1 MLAALTVLSAFLAG
15 GYYESTYS
23 LLCAAVWLGIAGVA
37 AVRPLSRPSASVW
50 LLLALAAWTALSA
63 LWGPAGPA
71 LRTWPLPALYAGI
84 LFVAESARGA
94 MRLQRFAI
102 ELVVLAAL
110 VARAA
115 GVAPTG
121 GGPHSD
127 RMSWPVTYANGLGL
141 LAVLG
146 VLLTAGLELPRARLA
161 VGACA
166 VLGAGA
172 YLTFSR
178 TALLVGA
185 GAAALLVARRP
196 DAARGIAGACIGIAS
211 VAALDAV
218 GSTDGAS
225 LVPALALAAAAAF
238 ALPALRVRIPRRLA
252 LAGVLGLAVAAAFL
266 AQPIAARFAA
276 PAPDSRDAHRLLDV
290 SGHGRADL
298 WRTAWHEGADHP
310 LIGGGAGSWPRA
322 YATQRHTLDGPAN
335 AHSLYLET
343 FAELGIVGLALLV
356 AALAAAVRGP
366 PAAVAVVVA
375 YVAAAA
381 IDWDW
386 QLPAVTIPALVAAAA
401 GRVRRPLRNS
411 LPFAALALAVGVLAG
426 LHGIGAAVV
435 ENGIT
440 TESQARLAAR
450 LLPYDARPWAF
461 LYAAT
466 GSPSALRRACGAD
479 AGDLTLKR
487 ESSPSGGCSLGRK

>member
-1 MLAALTVLSAFLAG
+1 
-15 GYYESTYS
+15 
-23 LLCAAVWLGIAGVA
+23 
-37 AVRPLSRPSASVW
+37 
-50 LLLALAAWTALSA
+50 
-63 LWGPAGPA
+63 
-71 LRTWPLPALYAGI
+71 
-84 LFVAESARGA
+84 
-94 MRLQRFAI
+94 
-102 ELVVLAAL
+102 
-110 VARAA
+110 
-115 GVAPTG
+115 
-121 GGPHSD
+121 
-127 RMSWPVTYANGLGL
+127 MSWPVTYANGLGL

-161 VGACA
+161 AGACA

-196 DAARGIAGACIGIAS
+196 EAARGIAGAGLGIAA

-218 GSTDGAS
+218 GGTDGPS
-225 LVPALALAAAAAF
+225 LLPALALGAAAAF
-238 ALPALRVRIPRRLA
+238 ALPPLRLRIPRRLA

-310 LIGGGAGSWPRA
+310 LLGGGAGSWPRA
-322 YATQRHTLDGPAN
+322 YAAQRHTLTGPAN

-356 AALAAAVRGP
+356 AALATAVRGP
-366 PAAVAVVVA
+366 PAAVAVLVA
-375 YVAAAA
+375 YAAAAA

-401 GRVRRPLRNS
+401 GRTRTAPLRAS
-411 LPFAALALAVGVLAG
+411 LAVAAGALAIGVLAG
-426 LHGIGAAVV
+426 LHGVGAAVV

-450 LLPYDARPWAF
+450 LLPYDARPWAA
-461 LYAAT
+461 LYDATADAA
-466 GSPSALRRACGAD
+466 ALRRACRAD

-487 ESSPSGGCSLGRK
+487 EISPSGGCRSSRR

>member
-1 MLAALTVLSAFLAG
+1 VLAALTVLSAFLAG

-23 LLCAAVWLGIAGVA
+23 LACAAVWLGIAAVA
-37 AVRPLSRPSASVW
+37 ALRPVPRPSASVW
-50 LLLALAAWTALSA
+50 LLLAFTAWTALSA

-71 LRTWPLPALYAGI
+71 LRAWPLPALYAGI
-84 LFVAESARGA
+84 LFAAESARAG
-94 MRLQRFAI
+94 MRLQRLAI
-102 ELVVLAAL
+102 ELVVLTGL
-110 VARAA
+110 FARAA
-115 GVAPTG
+115 GLEG
-121 GGPHSD
+121 G
-127 RMSWPVTYANGLGL
+127 RMSWPVTYANGLGVF
-141 LAVLG
+141 AVLG
-146 VLLTAGLELPRARLA
+146 LLLTAGLELPRPRLA
-161 VGACA
+161 TAACA
-166 VLGAGA
+166 VLGAAA
-172 YLTFSR
+172 YLTYSR

-185 GAAALLVARRP
+185 GAAALLVARRAP
-196 DAARGIAGACIGIAS
+196 AARGIAGAALGVAA

-218 GSTDGAS
+218 GGTSGPS
-225 LVPALALAAAAAF
+225 LVPALVLGAGAAF
-238 ALPALRVRIPRRLA
+238 ALPPLEVRIPRRLA
-252 LAGVLGLAVAAAFL
+252 LAAVVALAAVAAFV

-298 WRTAWHEGADHP
+298 WRTAWREAADHP
-310 LIGGGAGSWPRA
+310 LLGGGAGSWPRA
-322 YATQRHTLDGPAN
+322 YAAQRHTLDGPAN

-356 AALAAAVRGP
+356 AAFATAVRGP
-366 PAAVAVVVA
+366 PAAVAVLA
-375 YVAAAA
+375 AFAAATA

-401 GRVRRPLRNS
+401 GRTRGPPLRAS
-411 LPFAALALAVGVLAG
+411 LALAPVALAVGVLAG

-466 GSPSALRRACGAD
+466 GSPGALGRACLAD

-487 ESSPSGGCSLGRK
+487 EASPTGGCSRVPR